1 MKTYVLSSN
10 GFCSPEIKMDGNE
23 MFSMLGSVVHLEIP
37 VNQVEEEGHQGDEVD
52 EDETDEDPL
61 GDSDQI
67 VHCAGLQCQL
77 GI

>member
-1 MKTYVLSSN
+1 
-10 GFCSPEIKMDGNE
+10 MDWNE

-37 VNQVEEEGHQGDEVD
+37 VDQVEEEGHQGDEVD

-61 GDSDQI
+61 GDPDQI